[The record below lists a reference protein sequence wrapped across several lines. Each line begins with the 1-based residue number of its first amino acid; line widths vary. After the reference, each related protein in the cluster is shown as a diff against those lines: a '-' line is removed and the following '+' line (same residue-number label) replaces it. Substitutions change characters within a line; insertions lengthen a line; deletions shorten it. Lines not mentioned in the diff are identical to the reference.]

1 MSFKRTSPPQ
11 AEVLWKGPSAFLFRK
26 AAARRNGLPFHE
38 MSFERTFV
46 ERLALASTLL
56 GLNTCMLIR
65 EVTQPPDPAQR
76 QIASLGDQVQRLRQ
90 QQQRLRAQRRIRQG
104 RAALAK
110 ASAQ

>member
-1 MSFKRTSPPQ
+1 
-11 AEVLWKGPSAFLFRK
+11 
-26 AAARRNGLPFHE
+26 
-38 MSFERTFV
+38 
-46 ERLALASTLL
+46 
-56 GLNTCMLIR
+56 MLIR

-76 QIASLGDQVQRLRQ
+76 QIKALGDQAKRLRQ